1 MNFTRRIGI
10 ASLLAALV
18 AAFVPSV
25 QAQQQAYP
33 SRPIKLIVPWTAAG
47 TVDMVARA
55 LADRLS
61 QRMGQPVVVENKPG
75 ATGTI
80 GSHLV
85 AQAEPDGY
93 TLLLMSATVHTVSPN
108 LKKSF
113 PFDPIAD
120 FTVVSQVVSFPYL
133 MVVSA
138 DSPYK
143 TVADLTAAAKKDP
156 GKISYGSFG
165 QGSAPYLISELY
177 AMTTGTKLL
186 HVPYKGAAPA
196 ITDVLGGQITFFI
209 DSIPSPLG
217 QVRGGRL
224 RALAVTT
231 PQRSSTVPDVPT
243 MAETIPGF
251 EAIAWLGIAG
261 PKGMPR
267 EVTQRLHA
275 ELKAIAADPAYA
287 AKLKDVGLDA
297 VASES
302 PEQFRTWLQSQKKY
316 WGDFVQKANIP
327 LVE

>member
-1 MNFTRRIGI
+1 MNLQRRIGI

-18 AAFVPSV
+18 AAFAPSAS
-25 QAQQQAYP
+25 AQGYP
-33 SRPIKLIVPWTAAG
+33 SRPIKLVVPWTAAG
-47 TVDMVARA
+47 TVDMVARSIA
-55 LADRLS
+55 ERLS
-61 QRMGQPVVVENKPG
+61 TRMGQPVVVENKPG
-75 ATGTI
+75 ATGQI
-80 GSHLV
+80 GSQQV
-85 AQAEPDGY
+85 ATSPPDGY

-108 LKKSF
+108 LQKKF
-113 PFDPIAD
+113 PFEPIDD
-120 FTVVSQVVSFPYL
+120 FTVISQVVSFPYM

-143 TVADLTAAAKKDP
+143 TVADLTAAAKKEP

-165 QGSAPYLISELY
+165 LGSAPYLISELY
-177 AMTTGTKLL
+177 AMNTGTKLL

-267 EVTQRLHA
+267 EVVARLHA
-275 ELKAIAADPAYA
+275 ELKAIAAEPEYA
-287 AKLKDVGLDA
+287 AKLKAVGLDP

-302 PEQFRTWLQSQKKY
+302 PEQFRTWLVSQKKY

-327 LVE
+327 LVD

>member
-1 MNFTRRIGI
+1 MNLKRRLSI

-18 AAFVPSV
+18 AAFAPS
-25 QAQQQAYP
+25 AFAQAYP
-33 SRPIKLIVPWTAAG
+33 SKPIRLVVPWPAAG
-47 TVDMVARA
+47 AVDMTARA
-55 LADRLS
+55 LAERLS
-61 QRMGQPVVVENKPG
+61 ARMGQPVIVENKPG
-75 ATGTI
+75 ATGQI
-80 GSHLV
+80 GSQLV

-93 TLLLMSATVHTVSPN
+93 TLLLMSATVHAVSPN
-108 LKKSF
+108 LYRKF
-113 PFDPIAD
+113 PFQPIDD
-120 FTVVSQVVSFPYL
+120 FSVISQIVSFPYI

-143 TVADLTAAAKKDP
+143 TVADVTAAAKAEP

-165 QGSAPYLISELY
+165 LGSAPYLISELY

-196 ITDVLGGQITFFI
+196 IADVLGGRVTFFI

-231 PQRSSTVPDVPT
+231 PQRSSTVPDVPA

-267 EVTQRLHA
+267 EVVAKLHS
-275 ELKAIAADPAYA
+275 ELKAIAADPEYS
-287 AKLKDVGLDA
+287 AKLKAVGLDA

-302 PEQFRTWLQSQKKY
+302 PEQFRTWLNAQKKY

-327 LVE
+327 LVD

>member
-1 MNFTRRIGI
+1 MNLKRRLSI

-18 AAFVPSV
+18 AAFAPS
-25 QAQQQAYP
+25 AFAQAYP
-33 SRPIKLIVPWTAAG
+33 SKPIKLIVPWTAAG

-55 LADRLS
+55 LAERLS
-61 QRMGQPVVVENKPG
+61 TRMGQPVIVENKPG

-80 GSHLV
+80 GSQLV

-120 FTVVSQVVSFPYL
+120 FTVISQVVSFPYL

-143 TVADLTAAAKKDP
+143 TVADVTAAAKKDP

-196 ITDVLGGQITFFI
+196 IADVLGGRVTFFI

-231 PQRSSTVPDVPT
+231 PQRSSTVPDVPA

-267 EVTQRLHA
+267 EVVAKLHS

-327 LVE
+327 LVD

>member
-1 MNFTRRIGI
+1 MTRRNCLAI
-10 ASLLAALV
+10 LMAALV
-18 AAFVPSV
+18 AAFAPSV
-25 QAQQQAYP
+25 GAQAYP
-33 SRPIKLIVPWTAAG
+33 SKPIKLVVPWTAAG

-55 LADRLS
+55 LAERLS
-61 QRMGQPVVVENKPG
+61 TRMGQPVVVENKPG

-80 GSHLV
+80 GSQLV
-85 AQAEPDGY
+85 KEAEPDGY

-113 PFDPIAD
+113 PFEPIDD
-120 FTVVSQVVSFPYL
+120 FAVISQVVSFPYI

-138 DSPYK
+138 ESPYK
-143 TVADLTAAAKKDP
+143 SVADLTAAAKKNP

-165 QGSAPYLISELY
+165 LGSAPYLISELY
-177 AMTTGTKLL
+177 AMTTGVELL

-231 PQRSSTVPDVPT
+231 PQRSTTVPEVPS
-243 MAETIPGF
+243 MAETLPGF
-251 EAIAWLGIAG
+251 EAIAWLGIAA
-261 PKGMPR
+261 PKGTPPD
-267 EVTQRLHA
+267 VVARLHS
-275 ELKAIAADPAYA
+275 ELKAIAAEPEYA
-287 AKLKDVGLDA
+287 AKLKGVGLDP
-297 VASES
+297 VASAS
-302 PEQFRTWLQSQKKY
+302 PQEFRTWLLGQKKY
-316 WGDFVQKANIP
+316 WGDFVQKAKIP

>member
-1 MNFTRRIGI
+1 MNLYRRIGI

-18 AAFVPSV
+18 AAFVPSAS
-25 QAQQQAYP
+25 AQGYP
-33 SRPIKLIVPWTAAG
+33 SRPIKLVVPWTAAG
-47 TVDMVARA
+47 TVDMVARS
-55 LADRLS
+55 LAERLS

-75 ATGTI
+75 ATGQI
-80 GSHLV
+80 GSQQV
-85 AQAEPDGY
+85 ATAPPDGY

-108 LKKSF
+108 LQKKF
-113 PFDPIAD
+113 PFEPIDD
-120 FTVVSQVVSFPYL
+120 FTVISQVVSFPYM

-143 TVADLTAAAKKDP
+143 TVADLTAAAKKYP
-156 GKISYGSFG
+156 EKISYGSFG
-165 QGSAPYLISELY
+165 LGSAPYLISELY
-177 AMTTGTKLL
+177 AMNTGTKLL

-267 EVTQRLHA
+267 EVVARLHS
-275 ELKAIAADPAYA
+275 ELKAIAADPEYA
-287 AKLKDVGLDA
+287 AKLKAVGLDP
-297 VASES
+297 VASDS
-302 PEQFRTWLQSQKKY
+302 PEQFRTWLASQKKY